1 MFKEKVGKIILYP
14 VYKFYEKIL
23 WNEIK
28 NGPFPQHVG
37 IIPDGNRRWA
47 RANNLSINDAYYNG
61 YRKLKQV
68 LLWLLEMGI
77 KNITVFALST
87 ENCDKRSNL
96 ELNTIFNYIKAGL
109 EELLY
114 GEIIYKYE
122 VKVRAI
128 GLIYKLPLDLLE
140 VLNQL
145 SKKTENFNKR
155 KLTLAIC
162 YGGRQEII
170 DATKKII
177 ADYEKGKIKLDDIN
191 ENIFRQYLY
200 DKELEDI
207 DLVIRSSG
215 EIRISNFLL
224 WHIAYSELFFVDT
237 YWPDFRKIDLWRAIR
252 SYQKRKRNFGA

>member
-1 MFKEKVGKIILYP
+1 MFKEKLNKAILYP
-14 VYKFYEKIL
+14 VYKVYERVL
-23 WNEIK
+23 WGEIK
-28 NGPFPQHVG
+28 KGPFPQHVG

-47 RANNLSINDAYYNG
+47 RANNLSINEAYFNG

-77 KNITVFALST
+77 RNITVFALST

-96 ELNTIFNYIKAGL
+96 ELNIIFNYIKTGL

-114 GEIIYKYE
+114 GDIIYKYE

-128 GLIYKLPLDLLE
+128 GRLHNLPQDLLE
-140 VLNQL
+140 VINQL
-145 SKKTENFNKR
+145 SNKTENYNKR

-177 ADYEKGKIKLDDIN
+177 TDYQKGKIDMNEIN
-191 ENIFRQYLY
+191 ENLFRQYLY

-215 EIRISNFLL
+215 EVRISNFLL

>member
-1 MFKEKVGKIILYP
+1 MFKEKISRIILYP
-14 VYKFYEKIL
+14 VYKVYDKVL
-23 WNEIK
+23 WNQIK
-28 NGPFPQHVG
+28 DGPFPQHVG

-47 RANNLSINDAYYNG
+47 RANNLSINDAYFNG

-96 ELNTIFNYIKAGL
+96 ELNVIFNYIKTGL

-114 GEIIYKYE
+114 GDIIYKYE

-128 GLIYKLPLDLLE
+128 GRLDGLPQDLLG
-140 VLNQL
+140 VINQL
-145 SKKTENFNKR
+145 SNKTENYNKR

-170 DATKKII
+170 DATKKLII
-177 ADYEKGKIKLDDIN
+177 DYQKGRINMDDIN
-191 ENIFRQYLY
+191 EDLFRQYLY
-200 DKELEDI
+200 DKELGDI

-215 EIRISNFLL
+215 EVRISNFLL

-237 YWPDFRKIDLWRAIR
+237 YWPDLRRIDLWRAIR

>member
-1 MFKEKVGKIILYP
+1 MLKEKIKRAILFP
-14 VYKFYEKIL
+14 AYKLYEYML

-47 RANNLSINDAYYNG
+47 RHNSLSVHDAYYYG
-61 YRKLKQV
+61 YKKLREV
-68 LLWLLEMGI
+68 LLWLLDMGV

-87 ENCDKRSNL
+87 ENCSKRNEV
-96 ELNTIFNYIKAGL
+96 ELTAIYKYIKLGL
-109 EELLY
+109 EELLT
-114 GEIIYKYE
+114 GDIIYKYK

-128 GLIYKLPLDLLE
+128 GLLDKIPEDVRQIIYE
-140 VLNQL
+140 L
-145 SKKTENFNKR
+145 SKRTEEFNQR

-162 YGGRQEII
+162 YGGRQEIV
-170 DATKKII
+170 DAARKMIL
-177 ADYEKGKIKLDDIN
+177 DYQKGLLRVEDITV
-191 ENIFRQYLY
+191 ETFRKYLY
-200 DKELEDI
+200 DSELEDI

-224 WHIAYSELFFVDT
+224 WHIAYSELFFVEA

>member
-1 MFKEKVGKIILYP
+1 MLKEKITKIILYP
-14 VYKFYEKIL
+14 VYKVYEKVL
-23 WNEIK
+23 WDEIK
-28 NGPFPQHVG
+28 DGPFPQHVG

-61 YRKLKQV
+61 YKKLKQV

-87 ENCDKRSNL
+87 ENCDKRTNL
-96 ELNTIFNYIKAGL
+96 ELTTIFNYIKAGL

-114 GEIIYKYE
+114 GDIIYKYE

-128 GLIYKLPLDLLE
+128 GLLHKLPPDLIDII
-140 VLNQL
+140 NQL
-145 SKKTENFNKR
+145 SSKTENFNKR

-177 ADYEKGKIKLDDIN
+177 VDYQKGKIKLNEIN
-191 ENIFRQYLY
+191 ENLFRQYLY

-215 EIRISNFLL
+215 EVRISNFLL

>member
-1 MFKEKVGKIILYP
+1 MFKEKISRIILYP
-14 VYKFYEKIL
+14 VYKVYDKVL
-23 WNEIK
+23 WNQIK
-28 NGPFPQHVG
+28 DGPFPQHVG

-47 RANNLSINDAYYNG
+47 RANNLSINEAYYNG

-96 ELNTIFNYIKAGL
+96 ELNVIFNYIRTGL

-114 GEIIYKYE
+114 GDIIYKYE

-128 GLIYKLPLDLLE
+128 GRLDALPQDLLG
-140 VLNQL
+140 VINQL
-145 SKKTENFNKR
+145 SNKTENYSKR

-170 DATKKII
+170 DAAKKLII
-177 ADYEKGKIKLDDIN
+177 DYQKGKINMDDIN
-191 ENIFRQYLY
+191 EDLFRQYLY
-200 DKELEDI
+200 DKELGDI

-215 EIRISNFLL
+215 EVRISNFLL

-237 YWPDFRKIDLWRAIR
+237 YWPDLRRIDLWRAIR

>member
-1 MFKEKVGKIILYP
+1 MLKEKISRIILYP
-14 VYKFYEKIL
+14 VYKVYDKVL
-23 WNEIK
+23 WNQIK
-28 NGPFPQHVG
+28 DGPFPQHVG

-96 ELNTIFNYIKAGL
+96 ELNVIFNYIKTGL

-114 GEIIYKYE
+114 GDIIYKYE

-128 GLIYKLPLDLLE
+128 GRLDGLPQDLLE
-140 VLNQL
+140 IINQL
-145 SKKTENFNKR
+145 SNKTENYNKR

-170 DATKKII
+170 DATKKLII
-177 ADYEKGKIKLDDIN
+177 DYQKGKINMDDIN
-191 ENIFRQYLY
+191 EDLFRQYLY
-200 DKELEDI
+200 DKELGDI

-215 EIRISNFLL
+215 EVRISNFLL

-237 YWPDFRKIDLWRAIR
+237 YWPDLRRIDLWRAIR